1 MTTETKAAWTADDAQ
16 RVIET
21 LEEEIKRAEC
31 MAKAYGQ
38 EQRICVLWRIKA
50 DDLRMAADM
59 IRRAY
64 L

>member
-1 MTTETKAAWTADDAQ
+1 MTTETKAAWTADEAE
-16 RVIET
+16 RVIDS
-21 LEEEIKRAEC
+21 LEEEVRRAER
-31 MAKAYGQ
+31 MAKVHVQ
-38 EQRICVLWRIKA
+38 EQRICVLWKIKA